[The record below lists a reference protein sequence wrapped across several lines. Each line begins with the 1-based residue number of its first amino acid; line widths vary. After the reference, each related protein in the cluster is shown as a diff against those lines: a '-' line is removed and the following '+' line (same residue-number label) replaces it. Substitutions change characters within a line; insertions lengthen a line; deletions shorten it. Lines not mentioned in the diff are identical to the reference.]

1 MSAITRTSSSIESR
15 FPAYSDAPAD
25 ALAHR
30 GAPSDSAGSLCSS
43 PRSVTRGESPPI
55 FATKVIDVSGKSGV
69 KDDFGDDLEVL
80 QLRTLRNRRS
90 VRINLSVPRGM
101 DDVLLGLAHLTG
113 SSKSSFVMEA
123 LHAYLP
129 ALKRRLAEHNQL
141 HHPRPRRRQ
150 AATAVEAPPEPQDFL
165 HLSRQLRRKL
175 EREQKKALGRGGGR
189 E

>member
-1 MSAITRTSSSIESR
+1 MSAVTRTSSSIESR
-15 FPAYSDAPAD
+15 LPASSDAPAD

-30 GAPSDSAGSLCSS
+30 GAPSDSASSLRSS
-43 PRSVTRGESPPI
+43 PRSVIRGESPPI
-55 FATKVIDVSGKSGV
+55 SATKVIDISGESGV
-69 KDDFGDDLEVL
+69 EDDFYADSEVL
-80 QLRTLRNRRS
+80 QVRTSRSRKS

-101 DDVLLGLAHLTG
+101 DDVLLGLADLTG

-141 HHPRPRRRQ
+141 HHPRPRRRH
-150 AATAVEAPPEPQDFL
+150 AAPAAEAPPEPQDFL
-165 HLSRQLRRKL
+165 HLSRQQRRKL